1 MSCLSKSNTIDIQDK
16 KENWCVTNCCKSRW
30 TIKKEATALFN
41 GLGLDMSTAVKLFF
55 WSKVF
60 WLEAGSNFEVEVE
73 YEGDLEVYF
82 VKFIFSKKGGG
93 VFSGNS
99 ENELDI
105 YCNYELSAT
114 VILE

>member
-1 MSCLSKSNTIDIQDK
+1 MEIKNVSYYNSVPEILKPKLNYFARDFLNDYFEQIEDI
-16 KENWCVTNCCKSRW
+16 
-30 TIKKEATALFN
+30 
-41 GLGLDMSTAVKLFF
+41 
-55 WSKVF
+55 
-60 WLEAGSNFEVEVE
+60 EAGSNFEVEVE

-99 ENELDI
+99 ENELDM

-114 VILE
+114 VTME

>member
-1 MSCLSKSNTIDIQDK
+1 MEIKNVSYYNSVPEFLKPKLNYFARDFLNDYFEQIEDI
-16 KENWCVTNCCKSRW
+16 
-30 TIKKEATALFN
+30 
-41 GLGLDMSTAVKLFF
+41 
-55 WSKVF
+55 
-60 WLEAGSNFEVEVE
+60 EAGSNFEVEVE

-93 VFSGNS
+93 VFSDNS

-105 YCNYELSAT
+105 YCNNELFVT

>member
-1 MSCLSKSNTIDIQDK
+1 M
-16 KENWCVTNCCKSRW
+16 E
-30 TIKKEATALFN
+30 IKKVMYYNTVPQFLKP
-41 GLGLDMSTAVKLFF
+41 KLIYYARDFLYDYF
-55 WSKVF
+55 DQVVDI
-60 WLEAGSNFEVEVE
+60 EAGSNFEVEVE

>member
-1 MSCLSKSNTIDIQDK
+1 M
-16 KENWCVTNCCKSRW
+16 E
-30 TIKKEATALFN
+30 IKKVMYYNTVPQFLKP
-41 GLGLDMSTAVKLFF
+41 KLNYFARDF
-55 WSKVF
+55 LNDYSVQIGDI
-60 WLEAGSNFEVEVE
+60 EAGSNFEVEVE

>member
-1 MSCLSKSNTIDIQDK
+1 M
-16 KENWCVTNCCKSRW
+16 E
-30 TIKKEATALFN
+30 IKKVMYYNTVPQFLKP
-41 GLGLDMSTAVKLFF
+41 KLNYFARDLLNDYF
-55 WSKVF
+55 DQVEDI
-60 WLEAGSNFEVEVE
+60 EAGSNFEVEVE

>member
-1 MSCLSKSNTIDIQDK
+1 MWYLYSLKKTSTSFLENRDFLNDYFDQVEDI
-16 KENWCVTNCCKSRW
+16 
-30 TIKKEATALFN
+30 
-41 GLGLDMSTAVKLFF
+41 
-55 WSKVF
+55 
-60 WLEAGSNFEVEVE
+60 EAGSNFEVEVE

>member
-1 MSCLSKSNTIDIQDK
+1 M
-16 KENWCVTNCCKSRW
+16 E
-30 TIKKEATALFN
+30 IKKVMYYNTVPQFLK
-41 GLGLDMSTAVKLFF
+41 SKLNYFARDF
-55 WSKVF
+55 LNDYFDQVEDI
-60 WLEAGSNFEVEVE
+60 EAGSNFEVEVE

>member
-1 MSCLSKSNTIDIQDK
+1 MEIKNVSYYNSIPDFLKPKLNYFARDFLNDYFEQIEDI
-16 KENWCVTNCCKSRW
+16 
-30 TIKKEATALFN
+30 
-41 GLGLDMSTAVKLFF
+41 
-55 WSKVF
+55 
-60 WLEAGSNFEVEVE
+60 EAGSNFEVEVE

-114 VILE
+114 VTME

>member
-1 MSCLSKSNTIDIQDK
+1 MEIKEISYQDRVPKNMISKFNYFARDFLNDYSVQIEDI
-16 KENWCVTNCCKSRW
+16 
-30 TIKKEATALFN
+30 
-41 GLGLDMSTAVKLFF
+41 
-55 WSKVF
+55 
-60 WLEAGSNFEVEVE
+60 EAGSNFEVEVE

>member
-1 MSCLSKSNTIDIQDK
+1 M
-16 KENWCVTNCCKSRW
+16 E
-30 TIKKEATALFN
+30 IKKVMYYNTVPQFLKP
-41 GLGLDMSTAVKLFF
+41 KLNYFARDF
-55 WSKVF
+55 LNDYSVQIGDI
-60 WLEAGSNFEVEVE
+60 EAGSNFEVEVE

-82 VKFIFSKKGGG
+82 VKFISSKKGGG

>member
-1 MSCLSKSNTIDIQDK
+1 MEIKNVSYYNSVPEILKPKLNYFARDFLNDYFEQIEDI
-16 KENWCVTNCCKSRW
+16 
-30 TIKKEATALFN
+30 
-41 GLGLDMSTAVKLFF
+41 
-55 WSKVF
+55 
-60 WLEAGSNFEVEVE
+60 EAGSNFEVEVE

-114 VILE
+114 VTME

>member
-1 MSCLSKSNTIDIQDK
+1 MISKFNYFARDFLNDYFDQVEDI
-16 KENWCVTNCCKSRW
+16 
-30 TIKKEATALFN
+30 
-41 GLGLDMSTAVKLFF
+41 
-55 WSKVF
+55 
-60 WLEAGSNFEVEVE
+60 EAGSNFEVEVE

>member
-1 MSCLSKSNTIDIQDK
+1 M
-16 KENWCVTNCCKSRW
+16 E
-30 TIKKEATALFN
+30 IKKVMYYNTVPQFLKP
-41 GLGLDMSTAVKLFF
+41 KLNYFARDF
-55 WSKVF
+55 LNDYSDQVEDI
-60 WLEAGSNFEVEVE
+60 EAGSNFEVEVE

>member
-1 MSCLSKSNTIDIQDK
+1 MEIKNLSYYNSVPEILKPKLNYFARDFLNDYFEQIEDI
-16 KENWCVTNCCKSRW
+16 
-30 TIKKEATALFN
+30 
-41 GLGLDMSTAVKLFF
+41 
-55 WSKVF
+55 
-60 WLEAGSNFEVEVE
+60 EAGSNFEVEVE

-114 VILE
+114 VTME

>member
-1 MSCLSKSNTIDIQDK
+1 M
-16 KENWCVTNCCKSRW
+16 E
-30 TIKKEATALFN
+30 IKKVMYYNSVPEFLKP
-41 GLGLDMSTAVKLFF
+41 KLNYFARDF
-55 WSKVF
+55 LNDYSVQIEDI
-60 WLEAGSNFEVEVE
+60 EAGSNFEVEVE

-114 VILE
+114 VTME

>member
-1 MSCLSKSNTIDIQDK
+1 M
-16 KENWCVTNCCKSRW
+16 E
-30 TIKKEATALFN
+30 IKKVMYYNTVPQFLKP
-41 GLGLDMSTAVKLFF
+41 KLNYFARDF
-55 WSKVF
+55 LNDYFDQVEDI
-60 WLEAGSNFEVEVE
+60 EAGSNFEV
-73 YEGDLEVYF
+73 DF

>member
-1 MSCLSKSNTIDIQDK
+1 MEIKEISYQDRVPKNMISKFNYFARDFLNDYSDQVEDI
-16 KENWCVTNCCKSRW
+16 
-30 TIKKEATALFN
+30 
-41 GLGLDMSTAVKLFF
+41 
-55 WSKVF
+55 
-60 WLEAGSNFEVEVE
+60 EAGSNFEAEVE

>member
-1 MSCLSKSNTIDIQDK
+1 M
-16 KENWCVTNCCKSRW
+16 E
-30 TIKKEATALFN
+30 IKKVMYYNSVPEFLKP
-41 GLGLDMSTAVKLFF
+41 KLNYFARDF
-55 WSKVF
+55 LNDYSVQIEDI
-60 WLEAGSNFEVEVE
+60 EAGSNFEVEVE

-93 VFSGNS
+93 VFSGNF

-114 VILE
+114 VTME